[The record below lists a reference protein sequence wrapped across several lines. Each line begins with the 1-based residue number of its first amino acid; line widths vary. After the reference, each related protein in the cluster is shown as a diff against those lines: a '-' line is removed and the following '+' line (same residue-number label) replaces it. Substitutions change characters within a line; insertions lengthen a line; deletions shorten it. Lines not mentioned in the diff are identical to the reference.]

1 MINSSVRFGGGYT
14 TSIYHF
20 TTSYTASDLHKP
32 ESWKAYNN
40 LFGNITAEFDHDSKP
55 ALPSNNGKPLIR
67 DYHAKIY
74 VSSDGLMVT
83 EVPCL
88 CKNGGRGA
96 YRFVTSLKFFSFCTK
111 FWRISPSSFFAEKDI
126 AHIAVENNQISQVSS
141 GGDQYSETKLTRA
154 LHRYQPPLLMR

>member
-83 EVPCL
+83 EAPAFAKTEEEALIVL
-88 CKNGGRGA
+88 SHHLNSFLSALNFGGFHQA
-96 YRFVTSLKFFSFCTK
+96 
-111 FWRISPSSFFAEKDI
+111 PFAEKDI
-126 AHIAVENNQISQVSS
+126 AHIAVENKPNFASL
-141 GGDQYSETKLTRA
+141 EWW
-154 LHRYQPPLLMR
+154 